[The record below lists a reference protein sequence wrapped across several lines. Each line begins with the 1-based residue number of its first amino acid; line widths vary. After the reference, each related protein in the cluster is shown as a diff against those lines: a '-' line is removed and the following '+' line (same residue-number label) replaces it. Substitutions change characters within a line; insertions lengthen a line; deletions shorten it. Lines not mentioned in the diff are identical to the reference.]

1 MKKNFLS
8 YLYFIISVVVATF
21 LWENISISKISYNPF
36 NDVLRFIIFLFIPF
50 STMILFYQTKEKKFF
65 LNFKKII
72 FFNNYSKIENFKNFK
87 LNIYFFWILIFL
99 FIEFLSLNFLD
110 LSYKI
115 DFFHEG
121 MWLSASQNTKFSGN
135 FWTSSYIVRG
145 FFGDFYPF
153 FVWKISNIESIGI
166 TRFFSILFVFF
177 NKILLLLIAKKLC
190 TISNLRKDF
199 QIIYFLFLSIVFI
212 SYQGYGAPIFTPRS
226 FLLLLFIYVFLNFLS
241 NYRLNNFYVPI
252 IGFFSSVSFFWY
264 IDIGLYINF
273 FIFILLLF
281 FLIKLEFRN
290 FLSLFFSIILGWLIF
305 YSLISNHEFLEF
317 VNNTFLIL
325 TTLNYIHG
333 LVFPTPF
340 ISMDFRTIKSLLLFL
355 FSGLMIIKS
364 VNYNEEKKYFIFLA
378 SVIFLFFISCIYF
391 NYGLSRSDGPHIRIA
406 TGYIFITFFVLG
418 SFYFLK
424 QLESKYT
431 KESKNLKYI
440 NYTLILFVLTAVFID
455 KKYEDKKV
463 VNLKNSFQTINQLIY
478 FQDSQYISKEYKSLI
493 IRYGDLTKDDKC
505 VTIFTNEVAM
515 YYFLKKPSCSKYYY
529 MWTAKPQLIQRKIV
543 EDINEKKPTY
553 ILYKSDSDLFYNSD
567 KNLIFVNQY
576 IKNNF
581 SFFEKFLNWEI
592 YKIN

>member
-1 MKKNFLS
+1 LKKNFLS

-50 STMILFYQTKEKKFF
+50 STMIFFYQTKEKKFF

-252 IGFFSSVSFFWY
+252 IGLFSSVSFFWY

-418 SFYFLK
+418 LFYFLK

-440 NYTLILFVLTAVFID
+440 NYTLILFVLIAVFID

-529 MWTAKPQLIQRKIV
+529 MWAAKPQLIQRKIV